1 MERICHMR
9 TPIFLIPVSFVMTSV
24 STEAQIQDRVYP
36 IPELADE
43 MRAKIDVTDGSI
55 EDWVEI
61 LGEPSLTPLD
71 FQTAPW
77 ASEYDPS
84 SLDYRI
90 WVAWHHADD
99 QLFVGMELVDDF
111 VNERFYDRS
120 DRGGLAGADLSIA
133 MGVDGDRS
141 GGSLL
146 IDNATGLTY
155 PMEQAQW
162 YEAFPGTYDNDN
174 NLLLRQVSPHTD
186 WVHKPPYADG
196 GGAVI
201 DSEPSFGV
209 VEFFVT
215 PFDRLIW
222 DDQDQSMVSNLF
234 SGKTIGFSI
243 QIVDVDDANEF
254 ESMHGLFGI
263 EDGWEQGGFND
274 SDLWAGGILIEAGGT
289 EDSAVTGVSWARIK
303 ASLSE

>member
-1 MERICHMR
+1 MR
-9 TPIFLIPVSFVMTSV
+9 APIIPIPVLVMIAV
-24 STEAQIQDRVYP
+24 STNAPAQDRVYQ
-36 IPELADE
+36 IPELTDK
-43 MRAKIDVTDGSI
+43 MRQKIDLTDGSI
-55 EDWVEI
+55 EEWVEI

-71 FQTAPW
+71 FQFAEW

-84 SLDYRI
+84 SLDFRI
-90 WVAWHHADD
+90 WVAWHDSDD
-99 QLFVGMELVDDF
+99 HLFLAMELVDDF
-111 VNERFYDRS
+111 VNERTYDRS
-120 DRGGLAGADLSIA
+120 DRGGLRGSDLSVAI
-133 MGVDGDRS
+133 GVDGDRS
-141 GGSLL
+141 GGTLL
-146 IDNATGLTY
+146 VDNASGLAY

-162 YEAFPGTYDNDN
+162 YEAFPGTYTNDN
-174 NLLLRQVSPHTD
+174 NLLLRLVSNHTD

-209 VEFFVT
+209 VEVYVT

-222 DDQDQSMVSNLF
+222 DDQAQSIVSNLF

-243 QIVDVDDANEF
+243 QIVDVDDTNEF
-254 ESMHGLFGI
+254 ESSPGLFGI

-274 SDLWAGGILIEAGGT
+274 SDLWAPGILIEAGGT

>member
-1 MERICHMR
+1 MR
-9 TPIFLIPVSFVMTSV
+9 TPIFLIPIFFVMTSV
-24 STEAQIQDRVYP
+24 STEAQTQDRVYP
-36 IPELADE
+36 IPELTDG
-43 MRAKIDVTDGSI
+43 MRAKIDLTDGSV

-71 FQTAPW
+71 FQTSPW

-99 QLFVGMELVDDF
+99 HLFVAMELVDDF
-111 VNERFYDRS
+111 VYERSQDRS
-120 DRGGLAGADLSIA
+120 DRGGSGLAGADLSVAI
-133 MGVDGDRS
+133 GVDGDRS

-146 IDNATGLTY
+146 VDNATGLTY

-174 NLLLRQVSPHTD
+174 NLLLRQVSSHTD

-209 VEFFVT
+209 VEFYVT

-222 DDQDQSMVSNLF
+222 DDQAQSIVSSLF

-243 QIVDVDDANEF
+243 QILDVDDTNEF
-254 ESMHGLFGI
+254 ESMHGLFGM
-263 EDGWEQGGFND
+263 EDGWEQGGFNA
-274 SDLWAGGILIEAGGT
+274 SDLWARGILTGAGSPVEGT
-289 EDSAVTGVSWARIK
+289 AVNSVSWARIK
-303 ASLSE
+303 ASLSK